1 MIGVTVFSTFLA
13 EFGLVRAGEEVSDC
27 LLGVLRP
34 GDGLGVLFLKDFRLR
49 GDVDVPDIIFL
60 F

>member
-1 MIGVTVFSTFLA
+1 MIGVTVFLTFSA

-27 LLGVLRP
+27 LLGVLWP
-34 GDGLGVLFLKDFRLR
+34 GGGVGGLLFKVFRRL

>member
-1 MIGVTVFSTFLA
+1 MGDEVCDCLPGVLWPGGGVG
-13 EFGLVRAGEEVSDC
+13 GLVFK
-27 LLGVLRP
+27 VL
-34 GDGLGVLFLKDFRLR
+34 RLR